1 MYLTRNI
8 LTILWKTEN
17 RNISVPDISGIHGI
31 PDSELEDNFHS
42 NLPLHHVRM
51 TEGSIVHKVLCPRNV
66 RITECSIVNRVPCPR
81 RKNSLKSPHLEE
93 KITEIN
99 RIYDQREN
107 ITHPFE
113 ATYYLG
119 GVEVIQGMEN
129 AKEVPLLFAARSS
142 HILFYCLE

>member
-1 MYLTRNI
+1 M
-8 LTILWKTEN
+8 
-17 RNISVPDISGIHGI
+17 SVPYIGGVHGV
-31 PDSELEDNFHS
+31 PDSKLEDDFQS
-42 NLPLHHVRM
+42 NLPLHQAG
-51 TEGSIVHKVLCPRNV
+51 TAEGSVVHEVHCPRSVKMAECSVVNGVLCTRG
-66 RITECSIVNRVPCPR
+66 RS
-81 RKNSLKSPHLEE
+81 SLKSPHLEE

-129 AKEVPLLFAARSS
+129 AKEAPLLFAALKQPYPLQLSGMS
-142 HILFYCLE
+142 ILVYLHLKKYKISV